1 MTPFEVGLILVGSF
15 FGCFVNAIAG
25 GGGLVSLPVMLGVF
39 PQAPLPSI
47 FGTTKSAMVWG
58 TAWAARSYAAHVN
71 ISWMRLVPALIM
83 AVLGGF
89 IGAWLLTYFESEWL
103 RKVLPVLL
111 ACVFW
116 YTLASQHF
124 GRDHVP
130 TYHPR
135 YEAAFAGVI
144 AFCLG
149 LYDGF
154 FGPGTGS
161 FFVFFFVRF
170 LGYDFLHA
178 SASAKALNAAT
189 NTAAICVF
197 ASTGVVWWSL
207 VGPMAIVNIVGAGL
221 GTAVAFRRGSGFVR
235 NIFLIVIAALILKTA
250 IDAYWL

>member
-1 MTPFEVGLILVGSF
+1 MSPLEIGLVLAGSF
-15 FGCFVNAIAG
+15 FGGFVNAIAG

-39 PQAPLPSI
+39 PEASLPSI

-58 TAWAARSYAAHVN
+58 TAWSARSYAAHVN
-71 ISWMRLVPALIM
+71 VAWIRLVPAMVM
-83 AVLGGF
+83 AVFGGL

-111 ACVFW
+111 AFVFW
-116 YTLASQHF
+116 YTLASRHF
-124 GRDHVP
+124 GRDHLP
-130 TYHPR
+130 NYHPR
-135 YEAAFAGVI
+135 NEAAFACVI

-178 SASAKALNAAT
+178 SAAAKALNAAT
-189 NTAAICVF
+189 NAAAIVVF
-197 ASTGVVWWSL
+197 ASSGVIWWSL
-207 VGPMAIVNIVGAGL
+207 VLPMATVNVVGAGL

-235 NIFLIVIAALILKTA
+235 NIFLLVIAGLIVKTA
-250 IDAYWL
+250 IDAYWY